1 MSLAGKVV
9 LITGASSGIGEA
21 TALACARAGA
31 EVALAARRMD
41 RLNALERRIEDA
53 YEVAASVWETDVA
66 EEPQAREF
74 VKGAHAYHGRVDA
87 LVNNAGLMLLGP
99 CTAPM
104 HEWRRMMSVNL
115 MGTLYC
121 THEALPLML
130 EQGHGDLVFLG
141 SVLGR
146 STSSLSAAYCL
157 TKFGITAFAD
167 SLRKELAASGIR
179 VTTVEPGRVDTEL
192 RNHITPY
199 EPLKDVF
206 PAFAGLDASTVADSI
221 VFALS
226 QPEGFSVSEL
236 LIRPT
241 ASVL

>member
-1 MSLAGKVV
+1 MTLHGKVV

-31 EVALAARRMD
+31 EVALAARRVD
-41 RLNALERRIEDA
+41 RLRALQLRIED
-53 YEVAASVWETDVA
+53 EFQTGASVWETDVA
-66 EEPQAREF
+66 DELDAREF
-74 VKGAHAYHGRVDA
+74 VAGAHRHHGRLDA

-104 HEWRRMMSVNL
+104 GEWRRMVSVNL

-121 THEALPLML
+121 THEALPVML

-146 STSSLSAAYCL
+146 STSSLSAAYCA
-157 TKFGITAFAD
+157 TKFGVQAFAD
-167 SLRKELAASGIR
+167 SLRKELAPTGVR
-179 VTTVEPGRVDTEL
+179 VTTIEPGRVDTEL
-192 RNHITPY
+192 RQHITPY
-199 EPLKDVF
+199 PPLADVF
-206 PAFAGLDASTVADSI
+206 PAFDGLDAATVADSI

-226 QPEGFSVSEL
+226 QPDGCSVSEI